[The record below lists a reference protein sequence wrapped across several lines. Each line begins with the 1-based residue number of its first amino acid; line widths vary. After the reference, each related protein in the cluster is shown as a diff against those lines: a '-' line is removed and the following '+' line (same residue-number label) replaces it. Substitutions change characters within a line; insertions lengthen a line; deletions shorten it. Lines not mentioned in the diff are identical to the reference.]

1 MAKYKFW
8 HIKLFFLVHL
18 YRDTLAIVP
27 NLDPAFLLV
36 DRDLYL
42 TRPSVSLN
50 VVSCVYYNFVE
61 NLVKAGAIGYLL
73 VDHVG
78 FVAGFF
84 DDPHVLGVRFD

>member
-8 HIKLFFLVHL
+8 DIKLFFLVHL
-18 YRDTLAIVP
+18 YRDTFPIVP
-27 NLDPAFLLV
+27 HLDGAFLLV

-42 TRPSVSLN
+42 SRSSVSLN
-50 VVSCVYYNFVE
+50 VVSCVYYNFVK

-73 VDHVG
+73 VDHAG

-84 DDPHVLGVRFD
+84 DYPHVLGVRFD